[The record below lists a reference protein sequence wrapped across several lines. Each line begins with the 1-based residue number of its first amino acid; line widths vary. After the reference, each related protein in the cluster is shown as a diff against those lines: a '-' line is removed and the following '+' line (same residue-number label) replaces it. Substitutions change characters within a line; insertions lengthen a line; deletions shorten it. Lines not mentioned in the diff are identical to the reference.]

1 MEIVQPDIR
10 MLPSNDPEAWEMTPV
25 IYGQWAQVVM
35 PQLGYDTEQVSLF
48 LLGSAIERILDDD
61 GNVFNILNL
70 GDLYNLAAE
79 AMQKQILTRL
89 TWETSLGVLPE
100 DIQNTLVAIHGLIK
114 GQDWSDWD
122 QIVAAYRSWSALRNT
137 VEGRFCPESDLEV
150 AYKHFQNIKE
160 ALNVYWME
168 FLKLNIE

>member
-1 MEIVQPDIR
+1 

-70 GDLYNLAAE
+70 GDLYDLVADAT
-79 AMQKQILTRL
+79 QKQILTRL
-89 TWETSLGVLPE
+89 TWETSL
-100 DIQNTLVAIHGLIK
+100 
-114 GQDWSDWD
+114 
-122 QIVAAYRSWSALRNT
+122 
-137 VEGRFCPESDLEV
+137 
-150 AYKHFQNIKE
+150 
-160 ALNVYWME
+160 
-168 FLKLNIE
+168 

>member
-70 GDLYNLAAE
+70 GDLYDLVADAT
-79 AMQKQILTRL
+79 QKQILTRL
-89 TWETSLGVLPE
+89 TWETSLGVLPD
-100 DIQNTLVAIHGLIK
+100 DIQNTLIAIHRLIK

-122 QIVAAYRSWSALRNT
+122 QIVAAYRSWGALRNT
-137 VEGRFCPESDLEV
+137 VEGRFCPESDLGV
-150 AYKHFQNIKE
+150 AYEHFQNIKE